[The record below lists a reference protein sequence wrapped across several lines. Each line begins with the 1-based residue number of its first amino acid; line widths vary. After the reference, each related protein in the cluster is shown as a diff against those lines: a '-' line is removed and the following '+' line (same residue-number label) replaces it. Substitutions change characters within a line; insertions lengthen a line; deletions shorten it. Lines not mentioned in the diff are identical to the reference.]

1 MLSTS
6 KNYIVQVLV
15 GPVHTIHPWDFLTF
29 QCQNKL
35 LLITVS
41 TVACTCGLCPQCIAS
56 IIGGL
61 TIFISDTG
69 MLNEY
74 HKVQDFPV
82 VKIPVIFV
90 SVHINIDKESK

>member
-1 MLSTS
+1 MLSAS

-15 GPVHTIHPWDFLTF
+15 GPVHTVHPWDFLTF

-35 LLITVS
+35 PLITFS
-41 TVACTCGLCPQCIAS
+41 TVVCTFGLCLQCIAS
-56 IIGGL
+56 MISGL
-61 TIFISDTG
+61 TLFISDIGT
-69 MLNEY
+69 LSKY
-74 HKVQDFPV
+74 HYVQEFPV